1 MRLARSSRTTSLLL
15 LYPTTSLFFPPPPPR
30 PHRLHLLLVDGLPP
44 RGRENVGQPTATRSG
59 KVGWL
64 NNLKEPVRHRTNSQ
78 KTVASQPP
86 NSLRRPEKNCGVAHR
101 VRLFGREKKEKK
113 KRYLISDC
121 DIYLSS
127 ERERGGPDQRKRASA
142 RLL

>member
-1 MRLARSSRTTSLLL
+1 MRLARSGRTTSLLL
-15 LYPTTSLFFPPPPPR
+15 LYPTTYTSFLFLLLSDPTV
-30 PHRLHLLLVDGLPP
+30 LHLLLVDGLPP

-64 NNLKEPVRHRTNSQ
+64 NNLKEPVRHRTSSQ

-86 NSLRRPEKNCGVAHR
+86 NSLRRPEKSCSVAHR
-101 VRLFGREKKEKK
+101 VRLFEKK

-121 DIYLSS
+121 DIYLSSS